1 MFVVGTGLIALAV
14 GSSDGAL
21 AARLTYPVA
30 TLYLVVAVLVWRA
43 GTEHLA
49 AWAWTAWL
57 LTVVGFITGILVAGL
72 VGDLLDLDLWSA
84 ANLTRAQASAATVV
98 FWVFSLV
105 PAVVGVV
112 LGVRVANTTGTIGVA
127 AAIVNGLTLA
137 IVVALMIS
145 DLVSLSL

>member
-137 IVVALMIS
+137 IVVALLIS
-145 DLVSLSL
+145 DLVSLPV